1 MNLSGLVAVSG
12 KSGLYKIIGQSKAG
26 FILQNLEDATG
37 RIVVNANARLAAL
50 DETTVYGTDE
60 DLTLRQI
67 LLDMQAK
74 NPEIAI
80 PDPKSDPAKLREYFI
95 TLVPQHDQERVYAS
109 DIKKIISWY
118 KLLEVLPLFT
128 EDDPKHPQAEAAEPV
143 AAEAGKQAA
152 ASAAPDADKTAD
164 TAPKAKSNAKKKS
177 DS

>member
-26 FILQNLEDATG
+26 FVLQSLEEASG

-50 DETTVYGTDE
+50 DETTVYGKDE

-67 LLDMQAK
+67 LLGMQAK
-74 NPEIAI
+74 HNEVPM
-80 PDPKSDPAKLREYFI
+80 PDPKADPAKLREYFL
-95 TLVPQHDQERVYAS
+95 TLVPQHDEERVYAS

-128 EDDPKHPQAEAAEPV
+128 EDDPKHAATTET
-143 AAEAGKQAA
+143 
-152 ASAAPDADKTAD
+152 APELTAD
-164 TAPKAKSNAKKKS
+164 TAAPAAAEGSAAEAPKSKSNAKTKGNS
-177 DS
+177 